1 MMSKLSFYTASF
13 PSDFA
18 ELADFFEKKSAKNNE
33 SITLIKKRMDY
44 LELKY
49 FHNKIIV
56 EEYYDTNNVKKTIER
71 LSTKE
76 IIFRIYNKKKFNFI
90 IINQP
95 RSILDLKNYLSKL
108 FLFEF
113 FISKEILDL
122 NKLIESLSDKIDYI
136 FRVELREA
144 LYPNNIFSKHIFYT
158 QNKSL
163 NQLEPFTSLLK
174 TKYYSIFK
182 LEIYF
187 KEFVNI
193 KFIITNDAHFSLIGL
208 DDEEAIHFISK
219 TLALAM

>member
-13 PSDFA
+13 PSDFTK
-18 ELADFFEKKSAKNNE
+18 LADFFEKKSAKNNE
-33 SITLIKKRMDY
+33 SITLIKKRTDY

-49 FHNKIIV
+49 FHNKIII

-76 IIFRIYNKKKFNFI
+76 VIFRIYNKNKFNFI

-113 FISKEILDL
+113 FISKEILNL
-122 NKLIESLSDKIDYI
+122 NKLIESLGDKIDYI

-174 TKYYSIFK
+174 TKHYSIFK
-182 LEIYF
+182 IELYF
-187 KEFVNI
+187 KDFLNI
-193 KFIITNDAHFSLIGL
+193 KFIITNDAHFSLVGL
-208 DDEEAIHFISK
+208 GDEEAIQFISK
-219 TLALAM
+219 TLTLAL

>member
-13 PSDFA
+13 PSDFT

-76 IIFRIYNKKKFNFI
+76 VIFRIYNKKKFNFI

-174 TKYYSIFK
+174 TKYFSIFK
-182 LEIYF
+182 IEIYF